1 MYSGVSATLNPWPLV
16 TKRRSGSTSPFSA
29 ESRTAGARGRN
40 LGVSAWFQ
48 GARRT
53 PAMAVEKRASS
64 SSASAGG
71 GGVTGELGASRGGCG
86 AWARSRS
93 LSPSKGR
100 LKRSDFGD
108 FIADKTLDGGPSL
121 SISRRRV
128 NPASR
133 PVGGRYYLLDL
144 QPNICY
150 AKKFKNFPKRTR
162 RISHMEWQRFYQSKV
177 VSAQEAVSKIKRGN
191 RVFIGTGCGE
201 PQHLIKAMV
210 TDPNLQDIMLY
221 QMLSYT
227 LSQFVDHES
236 FSKRFSLKLF
246 FISRSMRKAAFE
258 GKIDYVPAYLSRIAS
273 LFSSQRIGLDA
284 ALVQVSPPDPFGYC
298 SLGVSVDITRAGLEH
313 ARLVIAQVNPRMPR
327 TWGDSFI
334 HVDEIDYLVPYEEPL
349 VQFFP
354 TLQDN
359 EVSRR
364 IGHYISQLVDD
375 GATLQVG
382 FGNLPYHILKFLDG
396 KKDLGL
402 HTQVITDGFLP
413 LLEKKVITNKKKS
426 LLPDRTVTSF
436 CMGSQKLYQF
446 VDNNPAFYF
455 RSSDFVNDPL
465 VIARN
470 DNLIT
475 ISAALEV
482 DLTGQVCTD
491 SLGDRFYSGIGDQVD
506 FLRGS
511 SMSKGGFSIIALPST
526 ACNGRVSRIVPS
538 LSEGAG
544 VATTRGDVNFVITE
558 YGIAELSGKSIY
570 QRVMELAQIAHP
582 KFREELIEVA
592 RKRHY
597 IFKDQLPPTTDDL
610 IFIEGY
616 KSSYVLKSG
625 KTVEFRPLLPSDEFA
640 YRNFFY
646 SLQEKTIYFRFFYKM
661 RNFTH
666 EVVQKQ
672 WASLDY
678 RQNISIIGLAQKGGH
693 KEIIAIGSYAKEDDQ
708 RAEVAFVVREDYQG
722 KGLGSFLLELLE
734 GIAKQNGFSAFTATV
749 LRENSNMLKVFKK
762 RYPSAKMTFSSG
774 NEVQVHMSFADA
786 RTDAQPARPV

>member
-1 MYSGVSATLNPWPLV
+1 MKW
-16 TKRRSGSTSPFSA
+16 
-29 ESRTAGARGRN
+29 
-40 LGVSAWFQ
+40 Q
-48 GARRT
+48 
-53 PAMAVEKRASS
+53 
-64 SSASAGG
+64 
-71 GGVTGELGASRGGCG
+71 
-86 AWARSRS
+86 
-93 LSPSKGR
+93 
-100 LKRSDFGD
+100 
-108 FIADKTLDGGPSL
+108 
-121 SISRRRV
+121 
-128 NPASR
+128 
-133 PVGGRYYLLDL
+133 DL
-144 QPNICY
+144 Y
-150 AKKFKNFPKRTR
+150 KN
-162 RISHMEWQRFYQSKV
+162 KV
-177 VSAQEAVSKIKRGN
+177 LSAQEAVSKIRRGN
-191 RVFIGTGCGE
+191 RVFVGTGCGE
-201 PQHLIKAMV
+201 PQHLIRAMV
-210 TDPNLQDIMLY
+210 TDQNLQDIMLY

-227 LSQFVDHES
+227 LSQFVESES
-236 FSKRFSLKLF
+236 FNKRFSLKLF

-258 GKIDYVPAYLSRIAS
+258 GKIDYIPAYLSRIAS

-284 ALVQVSPPDPFGYC
+284 ALVQVSPPDTFGYC

-354 TLQDN
+354 SLQDN

-364 IGHYISQLVDD
+364 IGHYISQLIDD
-375 GATLQVG
+375 GSTLQVG

-402 HTQVITDGFLP
+402 HTHVITDGFLP
-413 LLEKKVITNKKKS
+413 LFEKKVITNKKKS

-436 CMGSQKLYQF
+436 CMGSQKLYDF

-475 ISAALEV
+475 ISSALEV

-491 SLGDRFYSGIGDQVD
+491 SLGDRFFSGI
-506 FLRGS
+506 
-511 SMSKGGFSIIALPST
+511 SKGGFSIVALPST
-526 ACNGRVSRIVPS
+526 ATNGRVSRIMPS

-582 KFREELIEVA
+582 KFREELIEAA

-597 IFKDQLPPTTDDL
+597 IFKDQLPPSTDDL

-616 KSSYVLKSG
+616 KSAFTLKSG
-625 KTVEFRPLLPSDEFA
+625 KTVEVRPLLPSDEFA

-661 RNFTH
+661 RTFTH

-678 RQNISIIGLAQKGGH
+678 RQNLSLIGLTQKGGH
-693 KEIIAIGSYAKEDDQ
+693 KEIIAIASYAKEDDH

-722 KGLGSFLLELLE
+722 KGVGSFLLETLE
-734 GIAKQNGFSAFTATV
+734 RIARQNGFSAFTATV
-749 LRENSNMLKVFKK
+749 LRENANMLKVFKK
-762 RYPSAKMTFSSG
+762 RYTNAKMTFSSG
-774 NEVQVHMSFADA
+774 NEVQVHMDFADA
-786 RTDAQPARPV
+786 QPEAPSN